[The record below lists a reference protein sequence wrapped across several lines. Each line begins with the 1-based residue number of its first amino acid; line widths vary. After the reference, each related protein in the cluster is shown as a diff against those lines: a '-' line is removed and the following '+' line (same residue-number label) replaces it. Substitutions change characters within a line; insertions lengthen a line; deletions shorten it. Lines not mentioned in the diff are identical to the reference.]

1 MALNRYL
8 YPQKNT
14 NVVQQ
19 IVMTTQWSV
28 DGVGAGNALANIAGK
43 GVTITQS
50 GTLTN
55 TIYTV
60 TFDNSSTV
68 STVLIV
74 KANYIAAF
82 DKTKKTLI
90 AVKDISTSGCVLQA
104 YDHATGAIGPIDLA
118 GKLCVELTCSLSSVP
133 A

>member
-8 YPQKNT
+8 YPQKGT

-19 IVMTTQWSV
+19 ITLHTRVSV
-28 DGVGAGNALANIAGK
+28 DATGAITGIVAGRGLTVAK
-43 GVTITQS
+43 S

-60 TFDNSSTV
+60 TIDNASTV
-68 STVLIV
+68 ASVIDV
-74 KANYIAAF
+74 NACFVSDF
-82 DKTKKTLI
+82 DKTKHNNI
-90 AVKDISTSGCVLQA
+90 FVKSVSTTGCVLQA
-104 YDHATGAIGPIDLA
+104 YDLQTLTVGPVDVA
-118 GKLCVELTCSLSSVP
+118 GDLCVTLICTLSAVP